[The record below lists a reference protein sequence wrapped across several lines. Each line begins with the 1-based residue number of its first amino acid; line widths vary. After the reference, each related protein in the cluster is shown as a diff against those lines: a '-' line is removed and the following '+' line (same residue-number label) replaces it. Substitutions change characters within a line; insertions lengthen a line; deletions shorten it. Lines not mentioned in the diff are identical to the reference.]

1 MLSARSESL
10 LKKAWEQFLVSNH
23 SCQPLNKAC
32 FKEEE
37 EVYWQKENHNSVSL
51 VGKEVTVK
59 NIELC
64 LCVLLC
70 HIL

>member
-1 MLSARSESL
+1 MLSARSERL
-10 LKKAWEQFLVSNH
+10 LKKAWEQFLEATTVVSL
-23 SCQPLNKAC
+23 LNKAC
-32 FKEEE
+32 IKEEE
-37 EVYWQKENHNSVSL
+37 EVHWQKENLNSVSL

-70 HIL
+70 RIL